1 MRMSRIVAAHPDG
14 GDRKA
19 AEQAEADATSPRAGR
34 RGEECGG
41 AGDAGEVHQVP
52 SEARDADHVHF
63 GGGQSEGTIYL
74 EPGVHELCLG
84 PATAPTSPSTPPT
97 P

>member
-1 MRMSRIVAAHPDG
+1 
-14 GDRKA
+14 
-19 AEQAEADATSPRAGR
+19 
-34 RGEECGG
+34 
-41 AGDAGEVHQVP
+41 VP